1 MIKILIIEDNIEKLR
16 KIHAFINEVCSIL
29 DENIHYSDN
38 IKSGRDLLIKN
49 QYDLLILDLVLP
61 VDEGGDPSPESGSR
75 FLDEIYYNPNVNIP
89 IHIIGLTEFDDIFIK
104 YHDQFEDK
112 LWGLINFRIQNND
125 WEEKLKSKIFYLQN
139 FKTKY
144 AESIRDQNKFDIA
157 IITAL
162 NIEFEELLSTS
173 VWTKFYIEK
182 DPLVY
187 YSTLLNTKSNNN
199 IKLLACCFN
208 QMGMQASSAISS
220 KIISTFSPE
229 KLFITGIC
237 AGINKPGVNIGD
249 IIVANQCWDYESGKI
264 TDDSNGNLLF
274 SSDMHCIPTDL
285 GILSQL
291 TDFSNNRNI
300 LSNIY
305 NEFKG
310 NKPESVLKIH
320 FGSVGSGPYVL
331 SSKQYLK
338 NLISSDRKLL
348 GLDMEGYGIYKAS
361 QFHIGT
367 VPVFIKS
374 VSDFADSNKADNYQK
389 YASFVSAK
397 FVIDFIYNNL

>member
-1 MIKILIIEDNIEKLR
+1 
-16 KIHAFINEVCSIL
+16 
-29 DENIHYSDN
+29 
-38 IKSGRDLLIKN
+38 
-49 QYDLLILDLVLP
+49 LP
-61 VDEGGDPSPESGSR
+61 IDEGGDPSPESGSR

-112 LWGLINFRIQNND
+112 LWGLINFRVQNND

-144 AESIRDQNKFDIA
+144 VESIRDQNKFDIA

-162 NIEFEELLSTS
+162 NIEFEELISTS
-173 VWTKFYIEK
+173 EWTKFDIEK

-199 IKLLACCFN
+199 IKLLACCIN

-220 KIISTFSPE
+220 KIISTFSP
-229 KLFITGIC
+229 KNLFITGIC

-249 IIVANQCWDYESGKI
+249 IIIANQCWDYESGKI

-310 NKPESVLKIH
+310 NKPEFALKIH

-367 VPVFIKS
+367 IPVFIKAI
-374 VSDFADSNKADNYQK
+374 SDFADSNKTDNYQK